1 MSINSIDIKLPQLDS
16 IYLSELHQ
24 GDVFMLVHEDN
35 FYRPDTKVFMLLPI
49 KPFDPQRQCICLLDG
64 SITCF
69 KERQKVIRL
78 SVTIQCNYWNSTDDG
93 LPF

>member
-1 MSINSIDIKLPQLDS
+1 MSINSIDIKLPSLDS
-16 IYLSELHQ
+16 ISLSELHQ

-35 FYRPDTKVFMLLPI
+35 FYRPDTKVFMVLPI
-49 KPFDPQRQCICLLDG
+49 KPFEPQRACVCLLDG
-64 SITCF
+64 SAVFF

-78 SVTIQCNYWNSTDDG
+78 SVTIQCSYWNSTDDG

>member
-16 IYLSELHQ
+16 ISLSELHQ
-24 GDVFMLVHEDN
+24 GDVFMLVNEDN
-35 FYRPDTKVFMLLPI
+35 SYRPDTKAFMLLPI
-49 KPFDPQRQCICLLDG
+49 KPFESNRHCVCLLDG
-64 SITCF
+64 STACF

-78 SVTIQCNYWNSTDDG
+78 SVTIQCTYWNSTDDG

>member
-1 MSINSIDIKLPQLDS
+1 MSLNSINIKLPQLDG
-16 IYLSELHQ
+16 IRLSELHQ

-49 KPFDPQRQCICLLDG
+49 KPFESNRQCVCLLDG
-64 SITCF
+64 STTYF

-78 SVTIQCNYWNSTDDG
+78 SVTIHCNYWNNTDDG

>member
-1 MSINSIDIKLPQLDS
+1 MSINSINVKLPQLES
-16 IYLSELHQ
+16 IRLSELHQ

-35 FYRPDTKVFMLLPI
+35 FYRPDTKVFMVLPI
-49 KPFDPQRQCICLLDG
+49 KPFDQDRACVCLLDG
-64 SITCF
+64 SAVFF

>member
-16 IYLSELHQ
+16 ISLSEIHQ

-49 KPFDPQRQCICLLDG
+49 KPFESNRQCVCLLDG
-64 SITCF
+64 STTCF

-78 SVTIQCNYWNSTDDG
+78 SVTIQCSYWNSTDDG

>member
-16 IYLSELHQ
+16 IHLSELHQ

-35 FYRPDTKVFMLLPI
+35 FYRPDTKVFMLLQV
-49 KPFDPQRQCICLLDG
+49 KPFDIYRQCVCLLDG
-64 SITCF
+64 SMACF